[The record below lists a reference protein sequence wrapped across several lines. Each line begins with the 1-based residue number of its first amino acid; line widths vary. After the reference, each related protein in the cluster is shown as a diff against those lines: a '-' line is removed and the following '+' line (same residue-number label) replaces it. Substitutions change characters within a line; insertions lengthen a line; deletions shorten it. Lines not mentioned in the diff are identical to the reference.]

1 VQIFRLSSVEEPMK
15 RKTTRRILFA
25 ALALALLWPLAAWT
39 AAQALIVSPETSRA
53 DALAVLAGSST
64 YLERTHHAAQLF
76 HAGRAPRIVLTND
89 NIRSGWSAA
98 EERNPLFVERA
109 VEELKRAG
117 VPADKIEIVP
127 GNVTSTYD
135 EAVRLR
141 DYAGARSWRSM
152 VVVTSAYQSR
162 RARWTLR
169 RVFNGGGVAIG
180 VDAAPPGQQ
189 SPRATTWW
197 LHRFG
202 WDLVPGEYA
211 KLVYYRLKY

>member
-1 VQIFRLSSVEEPMK
+1 MK
-15 RKTTRRILFA
+15 RKTTRRVLFV
-25 ALALALLWPLAAWT
+25 ALTLAVFWPLAAWT
-39 AAQALIVSPETSRA
+39 AAQALIITPETSRA
-53 DALAVLAGSST
+53 DALAVLAGSAT

-76 HAGRAPRIVLTND
+76 HAGRAPLIILTND
-89 NIRSGWSAA
+89 NIRSGWFAA
-98 EERNPLFVERA
+98 DQRNPLFVERA
-109 VEELKRAG
+109 AEELRSAG

-127 GNVTSTYD
+127 GTVTSTYD

-141 DYAGARSWRSM
+141 EYASQRSWRSM

-162 RARWTLR
+162 RARWTLQ
-169 RVFNGGGVAIG
+169 RVFTGSGVTIG

-202 WDLVPGEYA
+202 WKLVPGEYA
-211 KLVYYRLKY
+211 KLIYYRMKY

>member
-1 VQIFRLSSVEEPMK
+1 MK
-15 RKTTRRILFA
+15 RKTTRRVLFA
-25 ALALALLWPLAAWT
+25 ALTLVLLWPLAAWT

-53 DALAVLAGSST
+53 DALVVLAGSST
-64 YLERTHHAAQLF
+64 YLERTRHAAKLF
-76 HAGRAPRIVLTND
+76 HAGRAPLIVLTND
-89 NIRSGWSAA
+89 NVRSGWSVA

-109 VEELKRAG
+109 AEELRSAG

-127 GNVTSTYD
+127 GNVLGTYH
-135 EAVRLR
+135 EALRLR
-141 DYAGARSWRSM
+141 EHAGQRRWQS
-152 VVVTSAYQSR
+152 VLVVTSAYQSR
-162 RARWTLR
+162 RVRWTLQ
-169 RVFNGGGVAIG
+169 RVFNGSGVTTG
-180 VDAAPPGQQ
+180 VDAAPLGQQ

>member
-1 VQIFRLSSVEEPMK
+1 MSK
-15 RKTTRRILFA
+15 RVKRTRRRVFFV
-25 ALALALLWPLAAWT
+25 ALTMVLLWPLAAWT
-39 AAQALIVSPETSRA
+39 AAQALIVAPETSRA

-64 YLERTHHAAQLF
+64 YLERTRHAAKLF
-76 HAGRAPRIVLTND
+76 HAGRAPLIVLTND
-89 NIRSGWSAA
+89 NVRSGWSAA

-109 VEELKRAG
+109 AEELRSAG
-117 VPADKIEIVP
+117 VPADKIEIVS
-127 GNVTSTYD
+127 GNVLGTYD

-141 DYAGARSWRSM
+141 EHAGRRRWQSL

-162 RARWTLR
+162 RVRWTLQ
-169 RVFNGGGVAIG
+169 RVFDGSGVTTG

-189 SPRATTWW
+189 SPPATTWW

>member
-1 VQIFRLSSVEEPMK
+1 MFV
-15 RKTTRRILFA
+15 
-25 ALALALLWPLAAWT
+25 ALALLLLWPFAAWT
-39 AAQALIVSPETSRA
+39 AAKALIVTAETSRA

-89 NIRSGWSAA
+89 NIPSGWSAA
-98 EERNPLFVERA
+98 EQKNPLFVERA
-109 VEELKRAG
+109 AEELTNAG
-117 VPADKIEIVP
+117 VPADRIEIVP
-127 GNVTSTYD
+127 GNVTSTYA

-141 DYAGARSWRSM
+141 DYAKQRRWQSM
-152 VVVTSAYQSR
+152 LVVTSAYQSR
-162 RARWTLR
+162 RARWTLQ
-169 RVFNGGGVAIG
+169 RVFTGSGVNIG

-189 SPRATTWW
+189 SPQPTTWW

-211 KLVYYRLKY
+211 KLIYYRMKY

>member
-1 VQIFRLSSVEEPMK
+1 MK
-15 RKTTRRILFA
+15 RKTSRRILFA

-39 AAQALIVSPETSRA
+39 AAQALIVAPETSRA
-53 DALAVLAGSST
+53 DALAVLAGSAT

-89 NIRSGWSAA
+89 NVRSGWSAA

-127 GNVTSTYD
+127 GNVLGTYD
-135 EAVRLR
+135 ESVRLR
-141 DYAGARSWRSM
+141 EHAGRRGWQSM
-152 VVVTSAYQSR
+152 IVVTSAYQSR
-162 RARWTLR
+162 RARWTLH
-169 RVFNGGGVAIG
+169 RVFNGSGVTIG

-211 KLVYYRLKY
+211 KLIYYRIKY

>member
-1 VQIFRLSSVEEPMK
+1 MK
-15 RKTTRRILFA
+15 RKTTRRVLFV
-25 ALALALLWPLAAWT
+25 ALALAVVWPLAAWT

-76 HAGRAPRIVLTND
+76 HAGRVPLIVLTND
-89 NIRSGWSAA
+89 NIPSGWSAA

-141 DYAGARSWRSM
+141 DYASARRWRSM

-162 RARWTLR
+162 RARWTLQ
-169 RVFNGGGVAIG
+169 RVLTGSGVAIG

-202 WDLVPGEYA
+202 WDLVPVEYA